1 MWIVKKATDE
11 QIRRAIEQIRR
22 AVQSLQASQSFRT
35 QTERR
40 NDTEVKGY

>member
-11 QIRRAIEQIRR
+11 QIRRAVLQI
-22 AVQSLQASQSFRT
+22 SQSFRT

-40 NDTEVKGY
+40 NVTEVKGY